1 MSEMIYKKSPNQ
13 DNFTV
18 HREKVEQPFL
28 YIKWESVDIAK
39 ANLSPLAF
47 CLWLYLARHRDG
59 TRWIF
64 SMPAFCT
71 WAGCSRPTGIKAK
84 KELLDPDVEYLVPT
98 EGKKNC
104 FDFYECPEKLKK
116 NEKETD
122 TITIHKISGNSPEED
137 GFSF

>member
-18 HREKVEQPFL
+18 HRETVEQPFL

-84 KELLDPDVEYLVPT
+84 KNY
-98 EGKKNC
+98 
-104 FDFYECPEKLKK
+104 
-116 NEKETD
+116 
-122 TITIHKISGNSPEED
+122 
-137 GFSF
+137 